1 MEMERTWY
9 LVRHGQTEWN
19 AASRMQGQLDS
30 PLTPRGLEHARGTGR
45 LLARLGVDTM
55 FASPLGRVRQTVDI
69 LNEALSLETTFDE
82 RLKEWS
88 AGEWSGEL
96 YADIRHKW
104 PDHWATWDA
113 DRYATRS
120 PGGESFVDLVER
132 SQAFVAD
139 ARIRPGA
146 RIAVVAHGFL
156 NRALATVLL
165 SLSVEE
171 MLRIRQGNDT
181 VIRISERASGAT
193 VDYFLDGGGPH
204 AGLPSATA
212 AVRDRSSA

>member
-1 MEMERTWY
+1 
-9 LVRHGQTEWN
+9 
-19 AASRMQGQLDS
+19 
-30 PLTPRGLEHARGTGR
+30 
-45 LLARLGVDTM
+45 M
-55 FASPLGRVRQTVDI
+55 FD
-69 LNEALSLETTFDE
+69 D

-139 ARIRPGA
+139 ARVRPGA
-146 RIAVVAHGFL
+146 RIAVIAHGFL

-181 VIRISERASGAT
+181 VIRISERASGAS
-193 VDYFLDGGGPH
+193 VDYFLDGNGPR

-212 AVRDRSSA
+212 DVTDRSPA